1 MARAMG
7 TSTQQTQRPLE
18 EMCGDLVLAH
28 SLDEL
33 AVVTEVRAE
42 RVLDR
47 EILWSSLVDMG
58 TEAQG

>member
-42 RVLDR
+42 
-47 EILWSSLVDMG
+47 SP
-58 TEAQG
+58 

>member
-1 MARAMG
+1 MSGVLCESHGMARAMG

-18 EMCGDLVLAH
+18 EMCDLVLAH

-42 RVLDR
+42 
-47 EILWSSLVDMG
+47 SP
-58 TEAQG
+58 

>member
-1 MARAMG
+1 MSGVLCESHGMARAMG

-42 RVLDR
+42 
-47 EILWSSLVDMG
+47 SP
-58 TEAQG
+58 